1 MRTLLFKL
9 KGELKMKEKTKQKLN
24 EAKDYVIEHKSDIIA
39 FCATTVVAVAAGR
52 AYGAMIGKY
61 IGMTNAE
68 AYRNGWQKG
77 MSDFHDRMLR
87 DNIENAEVIKALVEF
102 QDRNTK

>member
-1 MRTLLFKL
+1 
-9 KGELKMKEKTKQKLN
+9 MKEETKQKLN
-24 EAKDYVIEHKSDIIA
+24 EAKEYVIEHKGDIIA
-39 FCATTVVAVAAGR
+39 FCATAVVAVAAG
-52 AYGAMIGKY
+52 YVCGTVIGKY
-61 IGMTNAE
+61 INMTNVE

-87 DNIENAEVIKALVEF
+87 DNIENAEVVKALVEF

>member
-1 MRTLLFKL
+1 
-9 KGELKMKEKTKQKLN
+9 MKEKTKQKFN
-24 EAKDYVIEHKSDIIA
+24 EAKEYVVEHKSDIIA

-52 AYGAMIGKY
+52 AYGAIIGKY

-87 DNIENAEVIKALVEF
+87 DNIENAEVVKALVEF

>member
-1 MRTLLFKL
+1 
-9 KGELKMKEKTKQKLN
+9 MKEKTKQKLN
-24 EAKDYVIEHKSDIIA
+24 EAKEYVIA
-39 FCATTVVAVAAGR
+39 FCATTVIAVATGR
-52 AYGAMIGKY
+52 ACGAMIGKY

-87 DNIENAEVIKALVEF
+87 DNIENSEVVKALVEF
-102 QDRNTK
+102 HDKNTK

>member
-1 MRTLLFKL
+1 
-9 KGELKMKEKTKQKLN
+9 MKEKTKQKLN
-24 EAKDYVIEHKSDIIA
+24 EAKEYVVEHKDDIIA
-39 FCATTVVAVAAGR
+39 FCATTVIAVACGR
-52 AYGAMIGKY
+52 ACGTVIGKH

-77 MSDFHDRMLR
+77 MSDFYDHMLR
-87 DNIENAEVIKALVEF
+87 DNIENAEVVKALVEF

>member
-1 MRTLLFKL
+1 
-9 KGELKMKEKTKQKLN
+9 MKEETKQKLN
-24 EAKDYVIEHKSDIIA
+24 EAKEYVIEHKGDIIA
-39 FCATTVVAVAAGR
+39 FCATAVVAVAAG
-52 AYGAMIGKY
+52 YVCGTVIGKY
-61 IGMTNAE
+61 INMTNAE

-87 DNIENAEVIKALVEF
+87 DNIENAEVVKALVEF